1 MSLPIELQ
9 FDTALCAVGIG
20 ALGLTLVCIWGVLIT
35 IYLEMFRGGP
45 YP

>member
-1 MSLPIELQ
+1 MSLPAE
-9 FDTALCAVGIG
+9 TALCAVGIG

-35 IYLEMFRGGP
+35 IYVEMFRGGP